1 MDERKEEK
9 NKMKGRK
16 EKNKNKIKKQIRQKK
31 KENRERT
38 VPRKEEHKLSLCEFK
53 SFKTDPQT
61 SNIYQL
67 KHQLIS

>member
-1 MDERKEEK
+1 MEKKNGWKKGRKKYNERKE
-9 NKMKGRK
+9 G
-16 EKNKNKIKKQIRQKK
+16 KNKNKIKKQIRQKK
-31 KENRERT
+31 TENRERT

-67 KHQLIS
+67 

>member
-9 NKMKGRK
+9 NKMKG
-16 EKNKNKIKKQIRQKK
+16 KIKKQIRQKK
-31 KENRERT
+31 TENRERT

-53 SFKTDPQT
+53 SFQTDPQT